1 MLPRVQLTTGAA
13 RACCWLRM
21 CMVLLAQKYTQGQW
35 QSSFDLWGGV
45 LWKAVDLLC
54 AAVSG
59 LLLFQVCSGRGKGL
73 KSVCAS
79 EVLITLPSTSLCWH
93 PAMCLFGQRELS
105 ETSEDYS
112 EPLMKWMSLSMT
124 QNWGCQWTFQK
135 VLAFDALELPESE
148 GNLEKLEIWKG
159 TQSCILTKYKTT
171 EGGKSNPMSHYRG
184 GKKKDEKRVLA
195 ICKG

>member
-1 MLPRVQLTTGAA
+1 MLSNFLLTLWHPNPHPEQEVSLHRAEQSRTTPPPDWWLMLPRVQLTTGAA

-73 KSVCAS
+73 KSVCAF

-112 EPLMKWMSLSMT
+112 EPLMK
-124 QNWGCQWTFQK
+124 
-135 VLAFDALELPESE
+135 
-148 GNLEKLEIWKG
+148 
-159 TQSCILTKYKTT
+159 
-171 EGGKSNPMSHYRG
+171 
-184 GKKKDEKRVLA
+184 
-195 ICKG
+195 